1 MAHLRK
7 SQTPQHALALLV
19 VSSGERQSF
28 LSAIL
33 RKLGVES
40 ICVSHGW
47 QAREFLG
54 IDPPFDAVLTDTTLE
69 DANWCD
75 VLRAVADCESTASV
89 IVVAPSSADERLW
102 SEVIW
107 RGAYDMLVEPFTA
120 DEARRVLEGALR
132 VASAARLALAAA
144 S

>member
-1 MAHLRK
+1 M
-7 SQTPQHALALLV
+7 LV
-19 VSSGERQSF
+19 VSSDERKSF

-33 RKLGVES
+33 RKLDVES
-40 ICVSHGW
+40 ISVRCCR
-47 QAREFLG
+47 QARELLRTR
-54 IDPPFDAVLTDTTLE
+54 PLLDAVLTDTTLE

-75 VLRAVADCESTASV
+75 VLRAVIDYESPASV
-89 IVVAPSSADERLW
+89 VVVAPSSADERLW

-132 VASAARLALAAA
+132 TASSAHQALAVAS
-144 S
+144 

>member
-1 MAHLRK
+1 MTNPRK
-7 SQTPQHALALLV
+7 QPASQRALALLV

-28 LSAIL
+28 LSAVL
-33 RKLGVES
+33 RKLGVDS
-40 ICVSHGW
+40 ISVRRCR
-47 QAREFLG
+47 QAREFLRTR
-54 IDPPFDAVLTDTTLE
+54 PLLDAVLTDTTLE

-75 VLRAVADCESTASV
+75 VLRAVIDYESPASV
-89 IVVAPSSADERLW
+89 VVVAPSSADERLW

-132 VASAARLALAAA
+132 TASSAHLALAVA